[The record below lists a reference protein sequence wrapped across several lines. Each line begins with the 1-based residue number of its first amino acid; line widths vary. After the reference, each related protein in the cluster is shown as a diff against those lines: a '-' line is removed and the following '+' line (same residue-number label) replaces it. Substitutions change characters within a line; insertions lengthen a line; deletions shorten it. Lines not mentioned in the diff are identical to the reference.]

1 MANNIKLED
10 FTLAELEK
18 LEQLTGMT
26 FGEISEDFNRPKVL
40 KSIVWL
46 SRLRTDPAARIED
59 VAKLTLSDITA
70 LLVGDEDPKAE

>member
-1 MANNIKLED
+1 MATTIKLED
-10 FTLAELEK
+10 FTLEELEK

-40 KSIVWL
+40 KAVVWL
-46 SRLRTDPAARIED
+46 SQLRTDPNARIED

-70 LLVGDEDPKAE
+70 IFTGDEDPKAD